1 MPIFTNNNTK
11 SSGNDNGILTLLC
24 SKVRF
29 IIMRILNVNIMY
41 KYVFNK
47 YLLHVNL
54 PFSKELIAIV

>member
-1 MPIFTNNNTK
+1 MFIKNNTIRA
-11 SSGNDNGILTLLC
+11 GNDIGIKTLLY
-24 SKVRF
+24 SRVRF

-41 KYVFNK
+41 NYVFNK